1 MTNLSLCS
9 GFGGLDLAVEQIT
22 GNKTTVYAEND
33 RFAAQVMAARFP
45 WATNLGDITTTDW
58 ADLAAQYEFDTIS
71 AGFPCQDI
79 SNAGKRKGIT
89 GARSGIWKQVVEA
102 VRHTRPRLVFLE
114 NVEAIRSRGLD
125 VVVADLASIG
135 YDARWT
141 GVPARD
147 VGAPHLRWRW
157 FCVAYPT
164 ATDPERGGRYRWPRD
179 IAEAEGRTEP
189 ADGRHQAAG
198 ADERVKLLPTP
209 SAGNFNDGEALES
222 WMARRD
228 RLKAKGV
235 NGNGMGTPLSIA
247 VQLLPTPK
255 ASDGPN
261 GGPNQRDTKGNYYL
275 PGIAVRLDRD
285 WVTVDGVDYGP
296 AIRRWEAI
304 LGRPAPEPTEPG
316 QRGNRRITARFVEW
330 VMGADAGWITDLDIP
345 RAQQI
350 KIGGNGV
357 VTRQAVEGY
366 RRLLVPDLAAMAAA

>member
-9 GFGGLDLAVEQIT
+9 GFGGLDLAVESIT
-22 GNKTTVYAEND
+22 GNKTLVYAEND
-33 RFAAQVMAARFP
+33 RYAAQVMAARFP
-45 WATNLGDITTTDW
+45 WATNLGDITAIDW
-58 ADLAAQYEFDTIS
+58 ATVAAQHQIDTIS

-89 GARSGIWKQVVEA
+89 GARSGIWKQVAEA

-125 VVVADLASIG
+125 VVVADLAALG

-141 GVPARD
+141 GLPARD

-164 ATDPERGGRYRWPRD
+164 ATDPERGGRYRWPGD
-179 IAEAEGRTEP
+179 VAEAEGRNEP
-189 ADGRHQAAG
+189 ADGRDAAAG
-198 ADERVKLLPTP
+198 SARGLSLMPTP
-209 SAGNFNDGEALES
+209 TVADSRGTRNFTSGRSEGAKFNAGKTLTDVA
-222 WMARRD
+222 W
-228 RLKAKGV
+228 
-235 NGNGMGTPLSIA
+235 
-247 VQLLPTPK
+247 LLPTPK
-255 ASDGPN
+255 ASDGPH
-261 GGPNQRDTKGNYYL
+261 GGPNQRDTNGNYYL

-285 WVTVDGVDYGP
+285 WVSVDGIDYGP
-296 AIRRWEAI
+296 AIRRWEGV

-330 VMGADAGWITDLDIP
+330 AMGADDGWFTDPALEIP

-357 VTRQAVEGY
+357 VTRQAIEGY
-366 RRLLVPDLAAMAAA
+366 RRLLCADLDAMAAAA

>member
-9 GFGGLDLAVEQIT
+9 GFGGLDLAVESIT
-22 GNKTTVYAEND
+22 GNKTLVYAEND
-33 RFAAQVMAARFP
+33 PYAAQVMAARFP
-45 WATNLGDITTTDW
+45 WATNLHDITAIDW
-58 ADLAAQYEFDTIS
+58 AAVAAQHQIDTIS

-89 GARSGIWKQVVEA
+89 GARSGIWKQVAEA
-102 VRHTRPRLVFLE
+102 IRHTRPRLVFLE

-147 VGAPHLRWRW
+147 IGAPHLRWRW

-179 IAEAEGRTEP
+179 IAETEGRDEP
-189 ADGRHQAAG
+189 ADGRHPATGAA
-198 ADERVKLLPTP
+198 ERVKLLPTP

-222 WMARRD
+222 WRARRD

-261 GGPNQRDTKGNYYL
+261 QRDTSGRYYL

-304 LGRPAPEPTEPG
+304 VGRPAPEPTEAG

-330 VMGADAGWITDLDIP
+330 AMGADEGWITDLDIP

-357 VTRQAVEGY
+357 VTRQAIEGY
-366 RRLLVPDLAAMAAA
+366 RRLLCADLDTMAAAA